1 MKDEDKQRHY
11 ELAAK
16 LLSEEN
22 FPAAALAGAV
32 AAVIA
37 VLAYGLAVA
46 YADYAYGFAAAGIG
60 IIVGLSMQF
69 VGRGL
74 SAKVGVLA
82 AAYTIASCMMG
93 NGFAAVM
100 RVAVSRGI
108 SPLAVVKNEGLR
120 ELAVMSTRGLSFID
134 LVYWLVAVFCAVFL
148 AKRPLSRTE
157 RLAIG
162 LYRMKG

>member
-11 ELAAK
+11 ELAVK

-22 FPAAALAGAV
+22 FPAAAIAGAV

-37 VLAYGLAVA
+37 VITYGLAVA
-46 YADYAYGFAAAGIG
+46 YADYADGFAAAGIG

-74 SAKVGVLA
+74 SPKFGVLA
-82 AAYTIASCMMG
+82 AAYTIAGCILG
-93 NGFAAVM
+93 GGFVGVM
-100 RVAVSRGI
+100 RIAVSRGV
-108 SPLAVVKNEGLR
+108 SPLEIVKSDGLR
-120 ELAVMSTRGLSFID
+120 ELAAMSTRGFSLVD

-148 AKRPLSRTE
+148 ARRPLSRAE

-162 LYRMKG
+162 LYRMRR